1 MAALL
6 FYLKPGEEVI
16 MPSYTFVS
24 TANAFVLRGAV
35 PVFIDIRPDTLN
47 MDETLIEEVSNTNT
61 LGNIFTTGGNIGIE
75 TTAPTQALSVNG
87 GAAPIKFLAQ
97 ATKRMRITSSG
108 NVGIGTTA
116 PTYSLQILQDNT
128 GAYPGDNT
136 TGQLVIS
143 GIGTSSPCYTLD
155 VSGAGRFTGG
165 LTIAT
170 GGNVSIGTSS
180 PCYTLDV
187 SGAGRFT
194 GGLTIA
200 TSTPGAWASNN

>member
-1 MAALL
+1 
-6 FYLKPGEEVI
+6 
-16 MPSYTFVS
+16 
-24 TANAFVLRGAV
+24 
-35 PVFIDIRPDTLN
+35 
-47 MDETLIEEVSNTNT
+47 
-61 LGNIFTTGGNIGIE
+61 
-75 TTAPTQALSVNG
+75 
-87 GAAPIKFLAQ
+87 
-97 ATKRMRITSSG
+97 MRITSSG

-200 TSTPGAWASNN
+200 TSTPCAWASNN